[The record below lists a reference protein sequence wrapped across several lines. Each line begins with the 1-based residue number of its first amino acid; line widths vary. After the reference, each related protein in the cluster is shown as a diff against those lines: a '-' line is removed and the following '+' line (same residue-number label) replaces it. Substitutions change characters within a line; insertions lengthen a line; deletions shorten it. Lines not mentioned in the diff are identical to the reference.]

1 MVKKDDEDH
10 YPDFSSQERIDN
22 YFDFSEPN
30 WAMVSDQAKDFIKIC
45 LKHKPNQRTLASEL

>member
-1 MVKKDDEDH
+1 MVKKDDEDL

-30 WAMVSDQAKDFIKIC
+30 WAMVSDQAKDFINIC